1 MASEPSL
8 TSPFNTLQK
17 IFKSFNVLTLILTIC
32 CLIILF
38 LIRGKLEKI
47 PLIGIM
53 VVLGFLINIGHQ
65 FKSFIDLC

>member
-17 IFKSFNVLTLILTIC
+17 IFKSFNVLTLILTIS